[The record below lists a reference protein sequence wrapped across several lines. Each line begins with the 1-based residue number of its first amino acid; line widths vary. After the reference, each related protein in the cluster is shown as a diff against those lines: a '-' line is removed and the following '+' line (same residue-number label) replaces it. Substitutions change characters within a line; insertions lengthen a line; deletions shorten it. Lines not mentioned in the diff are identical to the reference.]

1 MPGTWVLR
9 PYGLKPPG
17 SGAVGLWRRPV
28 PLDVGEAVQRRAVG
42 HGFGGGQGVVVVQG
56 GREEQLGALFEL
68 GEGDLEE
75 AELVEVEDFEL
86 VEVLGERERLGL
98 QRP

>member
-1 MPGTWVLR
+1 M
-9 PYGLKPPG
+9 
-17 SGAVGLWRRPV
+17 
-28 PLDVGEAVQRRAVG
+28 
-42 HGFGGGQGVVVVQG
+42 
-56 GREEQLGALFEL
+56 GALFEL